1 MKKKESIVSAS
12 PYKGLKTTAKE
23 IGKSRVK
30 VSKTAKV
37 LKITAKAKG
46 GVRAKITKTAGELK
60 TTAREIGKTRVKVA
74 NIAEGLKTA
83 TEGMQTKAELTK
95 GIAILKTTAKRK
107 EKVRIKVAKGAAE
120 LKTTAKKKEIVRIKV
135 AKGAAKLKTSARKK
149 EEVRVKVA
157 RGAVVL
163 KATAKEKEVVRFK
176 LAEIARQLAKTARE
190 KEEARSKLAII
201 AKQLAKTATEK
212 EEVRIKLAKTAAEL
226 RRTAREKE
234 ETRIQLAKTAAIIKE
249 LSDRNEAILSS
260 IGDGAYACDRQGK
273 IILFNKMAEEI
284 TGITKK
290 DALGKHFSWVTNFV
304 NEKTGKQSHDFISQA
319 IRTKMK
325 TGMESDTLLVRKD
338 GKKIPVADTAA
349 PIFDSSGEVTGCI
362 VVFRDVTKERS
373 IDRAKTELV
382 SLSSHQLRSPLTA
395 IGWFAE
401 LLESKTNGVLTEKQL
416 KLTKEIRDAHKRMT
430 TLINSLLNVSR
441 IEMGTFAVEP
451 KSTDIGL
458 IVKATL
464 ELFRHQ
470 IFEKKLTLLEN
481 YDKNLD
487 NFRADPKILGVIFQN
502 LISNAVKYTPVG
514 GKIEI
519 NIKKQKSLEI
529 SVSDTGVGIPKYQQP
544 KIFSK
549 LFRADNAN
557 NIDPSGTGLGLYIV
571 SEIVKASGGTI
582 RFESE
587 EGKGSTFYVSYPLSG
602 MTGKKGE
609 KSLT

>member
-107 EKVRIKVAKGAAE
+107 EKVRIKVAKGAA
-120 LKTTAKKKEIVRIKV
+120 
-135 AKGAAKLKTSARKK
+135 KLKTSARKK

-190 KEEARSKLAII
+190 KEEARSKLAIV
-201 AKQLAKTATEK
+201 AKQLAKTATEN

-481 YDKNLD
+481 YGKNLD
-487 NFRADPKILGVIFQN
+487 NFSADQKILGVIFQN

-557 NIDPSGTGLGLYIV
+557 NIDPNGTGLGLYIV